1 MYVFWVK
8 TIPCPECHARF
19 ALLRSHIIAR
29 PRRNG
34 TPGISLC
41 PKCHQLNTFKTLTEA
56 INCSQCNYQYYP
68 LNEKTFEYGSFKC
81 PSCSFTGNLVKTFQ
95 RLAIDIPPDSSD
107 QSDPFRMALFPP
119 TSPFQEEMYA
129 IEYYCPSCQA
139 HGYKS
144 PDSNDMDLWTN
155 IADQCQRNIDKIRI
169 PHQKIPVGQKTQEIL
184 NFGYRYFAQLFT
196 PRQLICLDLLYRT
209 ICTIDDQN
217 IREIFLLTFSSAL
230 EYNNKLCMYQDHTYQ
245 IENAFSRHA
254 YYMKFAYVENNL
266 WGSHLGTGTFRNGF
280 KVTLEAKRYNQRA
293 FELIPATWVKP
304 SKSGPSITKVFC
316 AENQTISGNF
326 VPDFSAINS
335 SGDALLLS
343 QDARSLPLPEASVDA
358 IITDPPYYDNVQ
370 YSELADFFYIWLQLE
385 LSFRYPFFQSELTP
399 KEGEMVVN
407 SIRHQTHTT
416 YLQIMT
422 AIFQECARVIKPDGD
437 LVFTFHHQNPK
448 AWEAL
453 LNALLS
459 AGWEFRAIYP
469 IRAELRI
476 SKHILNKQNTKM
488 DLVLVCHRKDFSQ
501 KSAENQSWEGL
512 QPFIS
517 KEINS
522 RFTLITPLSENL
534 TEIDR
539 YLVIMGI
546 FLQFFSRHYPNLTL
560 SNQLMTIS
568 QLVALVKTESVK
580 MR

>member
-1 MYVFWVK
+1 MNNIFRFKSLNELAELETQSGPARKAFRPIFSLHKWWARRLGTVFRTILLYSLIDSNTIILDSETDLSDSVTTTPTEHNSLDNFLNLSSPENFRSFFTKRLLFNQSDGKTPKIILDPFMGGGTTLIEALKYNLRIIGNDLNPLAWFITKKEIEPCSIDQLQIAFDSLTNQISPKIKEYFTTTCPECHAPSDIMYVFWVK

-81 PSCSFTGNLVKTFQ
+81 PFCSFTGNLVKTFQ

-209 ICTIDDQN
+209 ICTI
-217 IREIFLLTFSSAL
+217 R
-230 EYNNKLCMYQDHTYQ
+230 
-245 IENAFSRHA
+245 R
-254 YYMKFAYVENNL
+254 
-266 WGSHLGTGTFRNGF
+266 
-280 KVTLEAKRYNQRA
+280 
-293 FELIPATWVKP
+293 
-304 SKSGPSITKVFC
+304 SK
-316 AENQTISGNF
+316 
-326 VPDFSAINS
+326 
-335 SGDALLLS
+335 
-343 QDARSLPLPEASVDA
+343 
-358 IITDPPYYDNVQ
+358 
-370 YSELADFFYIWLQLE
+370 YS
-385 LSFRYPFFQSELTP
+385 
-399 KEGEMVVN
+399 
-407 SIRHQTHTT
+407 
-416 YLQIMT
+416 
-422 AIFQECARVIKPDGD
+422 
-437 LVFTFHHQNPK
+437 
-448 AWEAL
+448 
-453 LNALLS
+453 
-459 AGWEFRAIYP
+459 
-469 IRAELRI
+469 
-476 SKHILNKQNTKM
+476 
-488 DLVLVCHRKDFSQ
+488 
-501 KSAENQSWEGL
+501 
-512 QPFIS
+512 
-517 KEINS
+517 
-522 RFTLITPLSENL
+522 
-534 TEIDR
+534 
-539 YLVIMGI
+539 
-546 FLQFFSRHYPNLTL
+546 
-560 SNQLMTIS
+560 
-568 QLVALVKTESVK
+568 
-580 MR
+580 